1 MTPLWLEAHATYI
14 DVHYAVTTHQIT
26 FVGDDDIRQAQRYK
40 AVLKVPLLAAGQL
53 SDETPLTV
61 NITVNTD
68 VIIGQSSDSDPIFG
82 LSDETNFIGFQ
93 TVDINNYPNYAP
105 CFGIE
110 GTSGDILKGTEEKEA
125 TSSQISDRF
134 YPDEFVFTLKVHKLR
149 GSCFTAQDG
158 AYNKTALYSERLK
171 LSNGLTLE
179 IYKGGEHERVGIKYI
194 EVIITKSSW

>member
-14 DVHYAVTTHQIT
+14 DVHYSMTAHQIT
-26 FVGDDDIRQAQRYK
+26 FVEDGDIRQAQQYK

-61 NITVNTD
+61 NITVNTN
-68 VIIGQSSDSDPIFG
+68 VIIGQSSDSDLIFG
-82 LSDETNFIGFQ
+82 LSDGTNFIGFQ
-93 TVDINNYPNYAP
+93 TVDIDNYPNYAP

-110 GTSGDILKGTEEKEA
+110 GISGDILKGTEEKEA

-149 GSCFTAQDG
+149 GSRFTAQDG

-179 IYKGGEHERVGIKYI
+179 VYKGGEHERVGIKYI